1 MQPTTSMSARSLQ
14 YYVIARR
21 WLSDL
26 EFFKIETSFLQKLLD
41 KHIANLQDTGHIHK
55 LIATGKALKH
65 LQDMEVEELLTRQ
78 VRQLELMSE
87 DIIPEDTDAL
97 TSTQVKLAYF
107 MTNLTR
113 EFRQVKQDLFSLVL
127 DATQSNNPPQVN

>member
-1 MQPTTSMSARSLQ
+1 MQSTTSMSARSLQ

-26 EFFKIETSFLQKLLD
+26 EFFKIETSFLQRLLD
-41 KHIANLQDTGHIHK
+41 KHIANLQDANHIHK
-55 LIATGKALKH
+55 LIAAGKALKH
-65 LQDMEVEELLTRQ
+65 LEDTEVEELLTRQ
-78 VRQLELMSE
+78 VRLLELMSE

-97 TSTQVKLAYF
+97 APTQVKLAYF

-113 EFRQVKQDLFSLVL
+113 EFRQVKQDLFNLVL
-127 DATQSNNPPQVN
+127 DTAQVNKTITT

>member
-1 MQPTTSMSARSLQ
+1 
-14 YYVIARR
+14 
-21 WLSDL
+21 
-26 EFFKIETSFLQKLLD
+26 
-41 KHIANLQDTGHIHK
+41 
-55 LIATGKALKH
+55 
-65 LQDMEVEELLTRQ
+65 
-78 VRQLELMSE
+78 MSE

-127 DATQSNNPPQVN
+127 DTRS

>member
-41 KHIANLQDTGHIHK
+41 KHIAGLQD
-55 LIATGKALKH
+55 
-65 LQDMEVEELLTRQ
+65 
-78 VRQLELMSE
+78 SE
-87 DIIPEDTDAL
+87 P
-97 TSTQVKLAYF
+97 Y
-107 MTNLTR
+107 
-113 EFRQVKQDLFSLVL
+113 
-127 DATQSNNPPQVN
+127 P

>member
-1 MQPTTSMSARSLQ
+1 MQSTTSISSRSLQ

-26 EFFKIETSFLQKLLD
+26 EFFKIEASYLQKLLD
-41 KHIANLQDTGHIHK
+41 MHIAHLQDINHIHK

-78 VRQLELMSE
+78 VRLLELMSE

-97 TSTQVKLAYF
+97 ASTQVKLAYF
-107 MTNLTR
+107 MINLTR
-113 EFRQVKQDLFSLVL
+113 EFRQVKQDLFNLVL
-127 DATQSNNPPQVN
+127 DTSQVNNNITT